1 MDPDFFF
8 FLHHL
13 RFRVESSHGRRLVVK
28 VHVSIKQGFYLFKTI
43 SLNRAGAHDFN
54 DSWKRW
60 DKTATLRAR
69 ELGGRVLYVQAH
81 VLVHVW
87 LPSQGYSVVMKKY
100 KVTMSKGVGGQSE
113 LAVW

>member
-1 MDPDFFF
+1 MGQNSDPK
-8 FLHHL
+8 
-13 RFRVESSHGRRLVVK
+13 SKRRRKSVL
-28 VHVSIKQGFYLFKTI
+28 
-43 SLNRAGAHDFN
+43 
-54 DSWKRW
+54 
-60 DKTATLRAR
+60 
-69 ELGGRVLYVQAH
+69 LYVQAH